1 MLDLSIGCHDRSAA
15 RKPRGGAGG
24 APAYAA
30 RVSYRRDLDALSFDP
45 KLRELEREEAARI
58 LADVRRRAEAD
69 EAARAMALPARL
81 LAAAVGG
88 PLVAVGLGL
97 AEVGQYGA
105 ALGCALV
112 AGAVVWG
119 LEKLR

>member
-1 MLDLSIGCHDRSAA
+1 M
-15 RKPRGGAGG
+15 
-24 APAYAA
+24 
-30 RVSYRRDLDALSFDP
+30 SYRRDLDFTLPDDP
-45 KLRELEREEAARI
+45 ELREIEREEAGRI
-58 LADVRRRAEAD
+58 LADVQQRAED
-69 EAARAMALPARL
+69 ARSRATALPARL
-81 LAAAVGG
+81 LAACVGG

-97 AEVGQYGA
+97 AEVGQYGG

>member
-1 MLDLSIGCHDRSAA
+1 M
-15 RKPRGGAGG
+15 
-24 APAYAA
+24 
-30 RVSYRRDLDALSFDP
+30 SYRRDLDFAPLPDDP
-45 KLRELEREEAARI
+45 ELREREREEAARI
-58 LADVRRRAEAD
+58 LADVRQRAEAD
-69 EAARAMALPARL
+69 EAARATAVPARL
-81 LAAAVGG
+81 VAACVGG

-97 AEVGQYGA
+97 AEVGQYGG